1 MPRRRWII
9 ALTVIAGLLV
19 AVEVGVR
26 RWTRPRACVQI
37 VNETSET
44 VRDLV
49 VTYEDSRIAVVE
61 LPAGQSARLWLSAG
75 RTGPLKV
82 EYRQKNNALQGFE
95 IADYDPA
102 ACIKDAFKQVVV
114 IQTNQF
120 QRFLEDDET
129 RRQEKESL
137 GSRLL
142 NWLNSEV
149 DERN

>member
-9 ALTVIAGLLV
+9 ALTVIAGLLA

-26 RWTRPRACVQI
+26 RWTRPRACVKV

-49 VTYEDSRIAVVE
+49 VTYDDSRIAVGD
-61 LPAGQSARLWLSAG
+61 LPAGQSTHLWLSAG
-75 RTGPLKV
+75 RPGPLKV

-114 IQTNQF
+114 IQTNQY
-120 QRFLEDDET
+120 QRYIEDDET
-129 RRQEKESL
+129 RRKEQESL
-137 GSRLL
+137 GSRFLR
-142 NWLNSEV
+142 WLSSEV